1 MYTGA
6 AQFPHGPVARTK
18 LSQLL
23 NAIGKIQNIA
33 IILKKEVSE

>member
-1 MYTGA
+1 MYTGT

-23 NAIGKIQNIA
+23 TAIGKIQ
-33 IILKKEVSE
+33 ILL